1 MHRWH
6 INLSAFILIL
16 ALTAC
21 SSTKAPPIPPENQ
34 ASEHNISTAPKQQ
47 RKIALALGGGASKGF
62 AHIGVLKALREAN
75 IPIHIVTGTSAG
87 SVVGSLYASGMS
99 PDDLIQASEQL
110 EKSDVADFRL
120 STKGFIIGQKLQD
133 YINQK
138 VKHKR
143 IQEFPIRFAA
153 VATNF
158 ENGQSVLFNHGDAG
172 QAVRASSSI
181 PSIFRPVEINGKR
194 YADGGLSQPVP
205 VSAARKMGA
214 DIVIAVDI
222 SARPDEKSKK
232 GLLAQLGQ
240 SVRIMTLHA
249 LNEELSKADVVIK
262 PDVLSLGSTGGFEHK
277 SAAIAAGEQATKAA
291 IPKIQALLEIR
302 PNK

>member
-138 VKHKR
+138 VKHKH
-143 IQEFPIRFAA
+143 IQEFPIQFAA

-181 PSIFRPVEINGKR
+181 PSIFRPMEINGKR

-291 IPKIQALLEIR
+291 IPKIQALLENT
-302 PNK
+302 PK